1 MSDPLGGADRLL
13 VLRHAGHALV
23 RVVGRGTFKISGAL
37 KEFVGRALD
46 DRDAGVVVDLEACTG
61 MDSTFMGVIAGLAMR
76 LKKASGGR
84 VILANVNNRLSELLS
99 TLGLSLLVEVLPP
112 GQAEG
117 KLGSLLAQANGLV
130 AVGGASKENTASV
143 MLEAH
148 ENLVRAS
155 PDNLPKFKDVLE
167 YLRADVER
175 KKTPA
180 GGNPS

>member
-1 MSDPLGGADRLL
+1 MSDPLGSADRLL
-13 VLRHAGHALV
+13 VLRHASHALV

-76 LKKASGGR
+76 LKKASGGH
-84 VILANVNNRLSELLS
+84 VILANVNSRLSELLS
-99 TLGLSLLVEVLPP
+99 TLGLSFLVEVLPP

-117 KLGSLLAQANGLV
+117 DLGALLAQANGLV
-130 AVGGASKENTASV
+130 AVGGASKESTASV

-175 KKTPA
+175 KNPPA
-180 GGNPS
+180 GGSPS